1 MDEAGV
7 SHGAKQREAA
17 PQSVEDSNDDS
28 NAQRGSSTAHDS
40 QKLGF
45 WGYFFLG
52 MEKTRISGLSEAQS
66 KQSHKRTSV
75 QAWQSLTSNTICILI
90 VRRWRRV
97 KIWRYVRNGKIW
109 ESLHTYT
116 I

>member
-7 SHGAKQREAA
+7 SHGVKQREAA

-45 WGYFFLG
+45 
-52 MEKTRISGLSEAQS
+52 
-66 KQSHKRTSV
+66 
-75 QAWQSLTSNTICILI
+75 
-90 VRRWRRV
+90 
-97 KIWRYVRNGKIW
+97 
-109 ESLHTYT
+109 
-116 I
+116 